1 MTLLAPLCKLE
12 KKKWKHVIYSKA
24 KVYARK
30 KFGHQFVNEE
40 DGVFLPALSNPS
52 SLTLANCWA
61 LVAANSIVKNRTC
74 RPFITVKDQ
83 WLKSK
88 IVILKNGYLCRFT
101 LAAVTEKN
109 ARERQWARAF
119 CIWAAS
125 SPWKHVKEP
134 PRALWIAARAPKFLY
149 HRSIRDK

>member
-1 MTLLAPLCKLE
+1 MTLWHPYASWR

-30 KFGHQFVNEE
+30 KKFGHQFVNEE
-40 DGVFLPALSNPS
+40 DGFFLPALSNPS
-52 SLTLANCWA
+52 SLTLANCCA

-83 WLKSK
+83 WLM
-88 IVILKNGYLCRFT
+88 VILKNGYLCRFT

-125 SPWKHVKEP
+125 SFPVKA
-134 PRALWIAARAPKFLY
+134 RQGAATCSLDRCASTKVSLSY
-149 HRSIRDK
+149 EYQG